1 MIKLYDYIDTDD
13 CSDCRSKIEHLHL
26 VYDFKCKEL
35 AYYHSYE
42 KYIMQKKKKVILKPI
57 VYICINSTTKEIFEL
72 TKEEYNNCKLIN
84 EEK

>member
-26 VYDFKCKEL
+26 VYDFKCKEI

-42 KYIMQKKKKVILKPI
+42 KIYNAEKEKSNIKA
-57 VYICINSTTKEIFEL
+57 YCIYL
-72 TKEEYNNCKLIN
+72 Y
-84 EEK
+84 